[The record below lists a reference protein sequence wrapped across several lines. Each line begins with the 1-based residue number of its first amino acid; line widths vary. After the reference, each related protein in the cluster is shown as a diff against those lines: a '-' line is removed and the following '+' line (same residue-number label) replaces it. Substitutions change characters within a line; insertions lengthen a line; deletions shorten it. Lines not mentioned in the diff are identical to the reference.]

1 MIEAAA
7 GAGVG
12 VVVDVEPPPQA
23 ASVSETRIENKTER
37 LLAGRKAQCVA
48 FGRIQDLASNV
59 NGRVEVDRASAGSLA
74 TMPPRHCREARS
86 TKSSDKPARPMVS
99 GGMFQPLAFLP
110 SSSGGQV
117 RFPRAG
123 NTHRMIA
130 TLITQRNCQKH

>member
-59 NGRVEVDRASAGSLA
+59 NGRVEVDRLHRVLCDDAAKALQGSTEHKVIGQACSSHGLWWNVPAVGFLAQLVWRASPFPSRGQYTSNGSHA
-74 TMPPRHCREARS
+74 HNA
-86 TKSSDKPARPMVS
+86 K
-99 GGMFQPLAFLP
+99 
-110 SSSGGQV
+110 
-117 RFPRAG
+117 
-123 NTHRMIA
+123 
-130 TLITQRNCQKH
+130 